1 MHSYVTRRQNGEGYE
16 EELEKDFEESLSLS
30 VSLFERIYLLDILE
44 TFILIS
50 LSNLSYIKVLMIRGT
65 NLKIWRE
72 NVFLQKR
79 IVVECLTVNTVCCAF
94 C

>member
-16 EELEKDFEESLSLS
+16 KELEKDFEESLSLS

-50 LSNLSYIKVLMIRGT
+50 LSNLSYIEVLMIRGT

-72 NVFLQKR
+72 NIFLQK
-79 IVVECLTVNTVCCAF
+79 
-94 C
+94 